1 MRIAAPA
8 LALALFAAPAA
19 AAPVDAR
26 DHDHFWLWAG
36 VEPQP
41 VLRQAHSLYI
51 LAGEVTARGGPVRLI
66 GQRAAA
72 PRIRGPEIWLAV
84 RVETLRW
91 PRPVYDQLL
100 ATLARWRA
108 AGGRIVG
115 VQIDFDARTRH
126 LADYAAFLAYLR
138 ARLPADCRLGIT
150 GLLDW
155 SANGD
160 PAGLAALAG
169 VVDEAALQI
178 YQGRRV
184 IPGYERYLATLDRL
198 PLPFRIGI
206 LQGGDWTPPPGL
218 TSNRNYRGTIVFL
231 VNPAPP
237 RP

>member
-1 MRIAAPA
+1 MRIASLA
-8 LALALFAAPAA
+8 LALALIAGPAE

-41 VLRQAHSLYI
+41 VLRQARSLYI
-51 LAGEVTARGGPVRLI
+51 LAGEVTARGGPVRLVA
-66 GQRAAA
+66 QRAAA
-72 PRIRGPEIWLAV
+72 PRARGPEIWMAV

-91 PRPVYDQLL
+91 PPPVYDQLL

-108 AGGRIVG
+108 AGGRIAG

-126 LADYAAFLAYLR
+126 LADYASFLADLR
-138 ARLPADCRLGIT
+138 TRLPADCRLGIT

-169 VVDEAALQI
+169 VVDEAVLQI
-178 YQGRRV
+178 YQGRSV
-184 IPGYERYLATLDRL
+184 IPGYQSYLASLDRL

-206 LQGGDWTPPPGL
+206 LQGGDWTPPPAL
-218 TSNRNYRGTIVFL
+218 ARNPNYRGTVVFL
-231 VNPAPP
+231 LNPD
-237 RP
+237 